1 MLFLQ
6 VLDICAK
13 CFFSHNSGS
22 RHARRS
28 IKGSKDG
35 DDHLFSKQVLIQNG
49 SLDWRPGP
57 GKVGQKRKNMPSLLR
72 HQQKTPNPN
81 RKNFF
86 FNIN

>member
-35 DDHLFSKQVLIQNG
+35 DDHLFSKQVLIKKWLIG
-49 SLDWRPGP
+49 LAPRT
-57 GKVGQKRKNMPSLLR
+57 R
-72 HQQKTPNPN
+72 
-81 RKNFF
+81 
-86 FNIN
+86 